1 MKHNIVTFTAI
12 TVFALSGI
20 IFWETGLVLIV
31 FAMIVLLYL
40 GLTAYGSFHI
50 QTNYFLRS
58 INYGKRNAIALTFD
72 DGPDPDTTPKI
83 LQILKEKDIKAAF
96 FVIGKKAEKYP
107 ELLRQMDKEGHIV
120 ANHTFNHHYF
130 TAFFSTQKLKAELL
144 KCNAV
149 IADILGKKPLFFRP
163 PFGVTNPRYATAL
176 KELGLNSIG
185 WSLRSLDTKA
195 ENKYQIINKIISE
208 VETGHI
214 ILLHDNRSVTADSL
228 EDVIEHCRQ
237 KGIRIESLSKLIQK
251 EPYEN
256 G

>member
-20 IFWETGLVLIV
+20 IFWETGLVEIV
-31 FAMIVLLYL
+31 FAVIVLAYL
-40 GLTAYGSFHI
+40 GITAYGSFHI
-50 QTNYFLRS
+50 RANYFLKS
-58 INYGKRNAIALTFD
+58 VNYGKRKSVALTFD
-72 DGPDPDTTPKI
+72 DGPDPETTPRI
-83 LQILKEKDIKAAF
+83 LQVLKEKDIKAAF

-107 ELLRQMDKEGHIV
+107 ELLRQMDEEGHIV
-120 ANHTFNHHYF
+120 ANHTFSHHYF
-130 TAFFSTQKLKAELL
+130 TAFFSTEKLRAELV

-149 IADILGKKPLFFRP
+149 ISDILGKKPLFFRP
-163 PFGVTNPRYATAL
+163 PFGVTNPRYAKVL
-176 KELGLNSIG
+176 KDLGLNSIG

-208 VETGHI
+208 IQTRDI
-214 ILLHDNRSVTADSL
+214 ILLHDNLSVTADSL

-237 KGIRIESLSKLIQK
+237 KGIRIETLSKLIQK

-256 G
+256 S